1 MFKEQDEFGEMYFQG
16 KDKNEEEER
25 RFESKLVR
33 INPSYNYNDTLEE
46 RRNRFNRQ
54 LNDQSEQIQEI

>member
-54 LNDQSEQIQEI
+54 LND